1 MDWMFLALSSMGNS
15 QRKVAETFVQRLL
28 GKGEIHPAVAILIG
42 LGEASDAIEVY
53 VSQRYYM
60 EAVLL
65 TCLIYP
71 RDWQRISHLV
81 RKWGE
86 VAVAEKQPELAVRCF
101 SCTSMEASDAYLS
114 PRAQD
119 AAYAAQ
125 QAHIMGALSP
135 PLSPPGS
142 SSDAHTRMK
151 PENSGLKLITSFNQ
165 KGGAAA
171 ASAAAGG
178 VTPIDGLSAMTPG
191 PNFRSSRLDPNTASA
206 RTVTPGGYG
215 RKRLP
220 SRSAVERLPTSD
232 ATPLATHSH
241 SAFPTTTA
249 ESVRSGS
256 RHSRSQSFSS
266 AASMSSDRLPL
277 PDSLRNISS
286 RSVMTSQSDLPRHA
300 TLPSPAHGI
309 FDNYQT
315 RSSSRNGSRNR
326 KPDGLHLDM
335 NEKVIELGPE
345 TGGTGYHTTTTD
357 ASSVS
362 RVTAERQGEVG
373 SPPLTGASLAS
384 TKVRAIDN
392 YISSLQE
399 ANFYAQQ
406 QRVADKQRASSRQRG
421 ESRNRRDASETRES
435 RDPRGRSGV
444 RYIKPSKRSPSSP
457 VSMSPDDPALQL
469 ANQTFDDENF
479 YRVTSPVEGRG
490 RSRSKGRGTSKHRS
504 SSKTSKR
511 AESPRSTRASRSS
524 SKVKPLKVASRRAS
538 PDRLP
543 LSSTRGRSA
552 TRGDG
557 SLQRSPSSPLPMSAQ
572 AKLYRD
578 DEEFEAA
585 NSGGSGE
592 SGGERG
598 DRTRSRTRQR
608 STSRRATGRS
618 GSARRDG
625 SPDRHRPRER
635 STSRHPV
642 QDSIPEISEE
652 DMPEPARKTSTRTA
666 SRSRLPRVQTD
677 LSSAGRAMSKKELA
691 AKELEER
698 RLSLARR
705 PSAPS
710 IPHPHEIEKSR
721 SPLSTRSPLQE
732 GLNSAS
738 RMTHTP
744 MSAVSER
751 GYRPEFPAPAPQG
764 TVTGTST
771 SSVPI
776 GLPATPRAMRH
787 PKYMTADPKDGD
799 DIPAIPEIPKDFA
812 QDKKELKEAED
823 SPMLL
828 PATTYSANNTPRSA
842 SVPVENLFHNAH
854 QRRGSA
860 SGSGPGHARKTSGG
874 GSVSKVTASIDQA
887 ISESNVVIVEEPIE
901 ADPPILPELQH
912 LAGPPPP
919 PPPPGP
925 FQRNNSA
932 PGNVMTVE
940 SPLDRHATPAAMTST
955 TGTSQGSRAT
965 TPAVETLRP
974 GPAPSQSPQ
983 THRRGRGSVSENVGS
998 KFRSVRDRMRSTSRN
1013 RVRSPANDDLT
1024 SLTPSPYES
1033 VMPPVTYPQ
1042 IRRDSLGR
1050 TGSPPSHLQ
1059 QVAPYESVIPP
1070 MPGMP
1075 AVAPET
1081 AAPENDRN
1089 QPFQGYRNPKEIR
1102 ANMPPD
1108 MLQQGVYQR
1117 P

>member
-1 MDWMFLALSSMGNS
+1 MVGTESMTSMDWMFLALSSMGNS
-15 QRKVAETFVQRLL
+15 QRQVAETFVQRLL
-28 GKGEIHPAVAILIG
+28 SKGEIHPAVAILIG

-53 VSQRYYM
+53 VSQKYYM
-60 EAVLL
+60 ESVLL

-86 VAVAEKQPELAVRCF
+86 VAVAQKQPELAVRCF
-101 SCTSMEASDAYLS
+101 SCTSMEASEAYLS

-119 AAYAAQ
+119 AAYTAQ

-135 PLSPPGS
+135 PLSPPGT
-142 SSDAHTRMK
+142 SSDAHQRMK
-151 PENSGLKLITSFNQ
+151 PENSGLKLITSFNH
-165 KGGAAA
+165 KGGT
-171 ASAAAGG
+171 AAAGG
-178 VTPIDGLSAMTPG
+178 VTPIDGLSAMTPN
-191 PNFRSSRLDPNTASA
+191 PNFRTSRLDPNTASA

-220 SRSAVERLPTSD
+220 SRSAVERLPTSE
-232 ATPLATHSH
+232 ATPLATTAH
-241 SAFPTTTA
+241 SAFPTTKT
-249 ESVRSGS
+249 ESIRSGS

-266 AASMSSDRLPL
+266 SAASMSSDRLPL
-277 PDSLRNISS
+277 PESLRNFSS
-286 RSVMTSQSDLPRHA
+286 RSPMASQSDLPSKHPT

-315 RSSSRNGSRNR
+315 RSSSRNGSRTR
-326 KPDGLHLDM
+326 KPDGLHLEM
-335 NEKVIELGPE
+335 HQKIIELGPE
-345 TGGTGYHTTTTD
+345 TGGTGYQTSTTD

-406 QRVADKQRASSRQRG
+406 QRTADKQRASSRQRG
-421 ESRNRRDASETRES
+421 ESRNRRDASETREA

-490 RSRSKGRGTSKHRS
+490 RSRSKARGTSKQRS
-504 SSKTSKR
+504 GSKR
-511 AESPRSTRASRSS
+511 AESPRSTRMSRSS
-524 SKVKPLKVASRRAS
+524 SKVKPLKVSSRRAS
-538 PDRLP
+538 PERLP

-578 DEEFEAA
+578 DEEFDMVQ
-585 NSGGSGE
+585 SGGSGD
-592 SGGERG
+592 SGGERAE
-598 DRTRSRTRQR
+598 RTRSRNRQR
-608 STSRRATGRS
+608 STSRRATARS
-618 GSARRDG
+618 GSARREG
-625 SPDRHRPRER
+625 SPDRHRPRDR
-635 STSRHPV
+635 SNSRHPV
-642 QDSIPEISEE
+642 RDPIPEMTEE
-652 DMPEPARKTSTRTA
+652 DSPPAPARRPSTSTRTA
-666 SRSRLPRVQTD
+666 SRSRLPRVQTN
-677 LSSAGRAMSKKELA
+677 LSSDPRAMSKKELA

-710 IPHPHEIEKSR
+710 IPHPTEIEASR
-721 SPLSTRSPLQE
+721 SPLNTRSPLQE
-732 GLNSAS
+732 GLSATQMS
-738 RMTHTP
+738 HTP

-751 GYRPEFPAPAPQG
+751 GYRPEFPASAPQG

-799 DIPAIPEIPKDFA
+799 DIPAIPEIPKGFA
-812 QDKKELKEAED
+812 QDQPKEVKEAED
-823 SPMLL
+823 LPMLL

-842 SVPVENLFHNAH
+842 SVPAENLFHAAH

-860 SGSGPGHARKTSGG
+860 SGNSGHVRKTSA
-874 GSVSKVTASIDQA
+874 GSVPKVVTSIDQA
-887 ISESNVVIVEEPIE
+887 ISESNVVIVEELE

-925 FQRNNSA
+925 FRNNSA
-932 PGNVMTVE
+932 PGGVMTVE

-955 TGTSQGSRAT
+955 QGSRAT
-965 TPAVETLRP
+965 TPAVDSLRA
-974 GPAPSQSPQ
+974 GPTPTQSPQ

-1033 VMPPVTYPQ
+1033 VLPPATFSHS
-1042 IRRDSLGR
+1042 DSLGR
-1050 TGSPPSHLQ
+1050 TASPPTHVQ
-1059 QVAPYESVIPP
+1059 QLAPYESVIPP
-1070 MPGMP
+1070 MPGNP
-1075 AVAPET
+1075 NAVVDS
-1081 AAPENDRN
+1081 AAVEYDQRN

-1108 MLQQGVYQR
+1108 MLQQGVYSAR
-1117 P
+1117 